1 MTSRRSLALTL
12 VAILP
17 FAQAGCG
24 GGGTSA
30 PTPVAPATP
39 APAPQLPAGTVL
51 TVVSGDDGAPVSG
64 ASVQVGSAAY
74 RTDPSGR
81 LSLAT
86 GAPIGGVSSPQG
98 ALVVIEA
105 PGFLTRRT
113 LLRSAAETEFAL
125 WPSSIPGKGVD
136 EKLTSLLVYTS
147 AVYCCPDQ
155 GGYTARASLA
165 RMRAPRTVSVG
176 MPDAYRGTV
185 VSEWI
190 QDAMGLANEASG
202 GRVTFVLSGSSA
214 GDVQIRESFT
224 GSTPQGTPAAGYF
237 TASIE
242 GGYIRGGEITLSAA
256 DWASD
261 PPANWPRTFQDEY
274 RYVWKLRHLRH
285 IVAHE
290 LGHCLGLQHHEEKT
304 GMMTSYRGYTYM
316 PYFLDATELFTPA
329 EIALVRLAYL
339 RPAGNQFPD
348 SDDRVFV
355 SSARRR
361 AQVCVLQPGP
371 ERGRR
376 E

>member
-1 MTSRRSLALTL
+1 MTSRRSKTATLFAIPLLAL
-12 VAILP
+12 
-17 FAQAGCG
+17 AGCG

-30 PTPVAPATP
+30 PTPVTQATP
-39 APAPQLPAGTVL
+39 VPAPQLPVGTVL

-64 ASVQVGSAAY
+64 ASVQVGTAAY
-74 RTDPSGR
+74 KTDPAGR
-81 LSLAT
+81 LSLTA
-86 GAPIGGVSSPQG
+86 GAPVGGVSNPQG
-98 ALVVIEA
+98 SVVVIEA

-113 LLRSAAETEFAL
+113 LLRSASETEFAL

-155 GGYTARASLA
+155 GGYTARASLV

-202 GRVTFVLSGSSA
+202 GLVTFVLSGSSA
-214 GDVQIRESFT
+214 GDVQIKESFT
-224 GSTPQGTPAAGYF
+224 GTTPQGTPAAGYF

-242 GGYIRGGEITLSAA
+242 GGYIRGGEITLSTAE
-256 DWASD
+256 WATD
-261 PPANWPRTFQDEY
+261 PPTTWPRNFQFTK
-274 RYVWKLRHLRH
+274 YVLYLRHLRH

-290 LGHCLGLQHHEEKT
+290 LGHCLGLQHHETPT
-304 GMMTSYRGYTYM
+304 GMMTSFRGQRGYEN
-316 PYFLDATELFTPA
+316 FLDATELFTPP
-329 EIALVRLAYL
+329 EVALVRLAYR
-339 RPAGNQFPD
+339 RPAGNTFPD

-355 SSARRR
+355 SSGRRR
-361 AQVCVLQPGP
+361 ALVCVLESGP
-371 ERGRR
+371 DRSRR

>member
-1 MTSRRSLALTL
+1 MTSRWSLAPTL
-12 VAILP
+12 VTGLLLAL
-17 FAQAGCG
+17 AGCG

-30 PTPVAPATP
+30 PTPVTQATP
-39 APAPQLPAGTVL
+39 APAPQLPVGTVL

-64 ASVQVGSAAY
+64 ASVQIGTAAY
-74 RTDPSGR
+74 KTDPSGR
-81 LSLAT
+81 LSLTA
-86 GAPIGGVSSPQG
+86 GAPVGGVSSPQG

-105 PGFLTRRT
+105 PGFLSRRT
-113 LLRSAAETEFAL
+113 LLRSVAETEFSL

-155 GGYTARASLA
+155 GGYTARAGLV

-190 QDAMGLANEASG
+190 QDAMGLANETSG
-202 GRVTFVLSGSSA
+202 GLVTFVLSGSSA
-214 GDVQIRESFT
+214 GDVQIKESFT
-224 GSTPQGTPAAGYF
+224 GATPQGTPAAGYF

-242 GGYIRGGEITLSAA
+242 GGYIRGGEITLSTAE
-256 DWASD
+256 WASD
-261 PPANWPRTFQDEY
+261 PPATWPRSFQDEW

-290 LGHCLGLQHHEEKT
+290 LGHCLGLQHHEEQT
-304 GMMTSYRGYTYM
+304 GMMTSFRGYKAFE
-316 PYFLDATELFTPA
+316 YFLNATELFTPA
-329 EIALVRLAYL
+329 EVALVRLAYR
-339 RPAGNQFPD
+339 RPPGNMFPD

-361 AQVCVLQPGP
+361 ALVCVLDPGP